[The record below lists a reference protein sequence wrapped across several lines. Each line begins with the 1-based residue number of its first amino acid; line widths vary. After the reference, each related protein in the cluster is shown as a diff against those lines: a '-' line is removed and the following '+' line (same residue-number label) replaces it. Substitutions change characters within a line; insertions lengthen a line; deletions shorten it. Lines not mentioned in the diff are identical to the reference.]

1 MSKIVLKSW
10 KYNIPDNCY
19 RATEWC
25 GSGCT
30 SGELTIL
37 ASECQIHFR
46 DPKKDM
52 TFVYPVMPDTIYR
65 VEDSSRYFVLLAN
78 SQATGIGF
86 KSREESKV
94 FADCIKTIT
103 ACQFLNVYSRRDKEK
118 IDRILNKYQKADT
131 PKQTETQPQKANTPK
146 QIETCQIIE
155 LNQQPQNAKDDHIAD
170 GIVRTTRASYAPPP
184 EQPLHP
190 TTATTQEKSN
200 EPSSTTTQSSQSQ
213 SSTSS
218 QSPAENSNETDTP
231 NTGDVQQQ
239 STRKHLNED
248 FTQEAWRKHKKHM
261 FMLSIA
267 GKPIYSRYG
276 DEQQLSPFTATL
288 SALLSFVVDADD
300 TLRYFVA
307 GERQFV
313 FYVHGPIALAC
324 ICSTGE
330 PRADLQRQ
338 MFHVYQQVAL
348 LLSSKTIMKF
358 LHNRPGCDLR
368 SLMSPSD
375 FSLLDY
381 VVHSYN
387 HQLGAIF
394 NAYQPLPLKKGTR
407 DAIDEKV
414 VTTAAKCK
422 NILFTALFAGHEL
435 IHIGSQPRLTLD
447 PVDLQ
452 MLMNF
457 VGSSKALRSNRTWTP
472 LCLPM
477 LDDGAFV
484 NGYIRSVTD
493 TVTLVII
500 SPNRDS
506 FYSINECADSI
517 VDDLKR
523 PGVMEEIVAP
533 QRITVE
539 KTGIHSLIHFAFV
552 ATGYRQVV
560 APEFPVLHGRNNVS
574 VQKRVFRAY
583 KTLRANAEPAPANLL
598 SMAGNELG
606 PHSFTYKM
614 IGGETFVLW
623 MSKMFELYVAFSVV
637 KSKSQAVSACNNII
651 SLILQDEEVNF
662 ITSNAILK

>member
-25 GSGCT
+25 GSGCA
-30 SGELTIL
+30 SGELAIL

-46 DPKKDM
+46 DPKKGM

-65 VEDSSRYFVLLAN
+65 VEDSSRYFVFLAN
-78 SQATGIGF
+78 GQATGFGF

-94 FADCIKTIT
+94 FADCVKTIT
-103 ACQFLNVYSRRDKEK
+103 ACQLLNVYSRRDKEK

-131 PKQTETQPQKANTPK
+131 PKQTETQLQKADTPK
-146 QIETCQIIE
+146 QIETSQIVE
-155 LNQQPQNAKDDHIAD
+155 LNQQPQDAKDDHIPE
-170 GIVRTTRASYAPPP
+170 GIARTTRASYAPPP
-184 EQPLHP
+184 EQPLHL
-190 TTATTQEKSN
+190 TTDTTQEKGN
-200 EPSSTTTQSSQSQ
+200 EPSLTTTIP
-213 SSTSS
+213 SS
-218 QSPAENSNETDTP
+218 QSPSSSPSTTENNNEIDTP
-231 NTGDVQQQ
+231 KIGETQQQ
-239 STRKHLNED
+239 NTRKHLNED
-248 FTQEAWRKHKKHM
+248 FTQDAWRKHKKHM

-313 FYVHGPIALAC
+313 FYVHGPIALVC

-381 VVHSYN
+381 VVHSCN

-407 DAIDEKV
+407 DAIDGKV
-414 VTTAAKCK
+414 VEMAAKCK

-435 IHIGSQPRLTLD
+435 IHLGSQPRLALD

-484 NGYIRSVTD
+484 NGYIRSVID

-500 SPNRDS
+500 SPSRDS
-506 FYSINECADSI
+506 FYSINECADAI
-517 VDDLKR
+517 VDDLKK
-523 PGVMEEIVAP
+523 PSIMEEIVAP
-533 QRITVE
+533 QRIRIE
-539 KTGIHSLIHFAFV
+539 QTGIHSLVHFAFV

-560 APEFPVLHGRNNVS
+560 APEFPIMPGRDNVS
-574 VQKRVFRAY
+574 LQKRVYRAY
-583 KTLRANAEPAPANLL
+583 KTLRANAEPAPVNLL

-623 MSKMFELYVAFSVV
+623 TSKMFELYVAFSVV
-637 KSKSQAVSACNNII
+637 KSKSQAVSACNNIV

-662 ITSNAILK
+662 ITSNVILK